1 MENIS
6 QCLNELAFHK
16 RSLMQYQEMNT
27 SLSEEL
33 EEEGCIQLAKGKAL
47 LSQLERNILQQLDSI
62 FIKKSEYD
70 KTSSN
75 TFTDKLKEDND
86 VEIIDTIEEEN
97 SITEEKSFE
106 KYTASPIE
114 KNSSSKLIDA
124 HSQTDSEDELSAR
137 TKALVRSAQQ
147 RLFAYNS
154 PPSQKA
160 STSLSSDSENEY
172 YVVPKKRYDNI
183 ILAPIL

>member
-33 EEEGCIQLAKGKAL
+33 KEEGCTQLAKGKAL
-47 LSQLERNILQQLDSI
+47 LSKLEGNILRQLDSI
-62 FIKKSEYD
+62 FTKKNECD
-70 KTSSN
+70 NSSDN
-75 TFTDKLKEDND
+75 ICTDKVKNDND
-86 VEIIDTIEEEN
+86 VDMMESIDEEN
-97 SITEEKSFE
+97 SVTEEKSFD
-106 KYTASPIE
+106 KYTQSPIE
-114 KNSSSKLIDA
+114 KNMSSKLIDA

-147 RLFAYNS
+147 RLFAYDS

-172 YVVPKKRYDNI
+172 YVVPKKRYIFLLN
-183 ILAPIL
+183 